1 MDNKLL
7 SVKEMIKDACENT
20 GLDFDRLWCGENSQ
34 SFSLSAVMTEDQIR
48 QADIHPETK
57 QARKAQWEL
66 MSIIFQKYM
75 DSYPANAVF
84 KQKLYEDLMNCLQY
98 VLDVYALVSSDKLKT
113 ALSKANSDAA
123 EWKRQFREK
132 QTEAERAEAE
142 RAEREKAVED
152 ELRTLRRDKTVSGYQ
167 AQCLALGYTQ
177 ELALRAAEAMA
188 DNDAAAIMACQ
199 QEFLDAKQKELTE
212 QTAQILWLTA
222 Y

>member
-1 MDNKLL
+1 MRIDTAKIEGYAEMPAEDKLKAL
-7 SVKEMIKDACENT
+7 EEFEFEAPAPKDSGDEVN
-20 GLDFDRLWCGENSQ
+20 
-34 SFSLSAVMTEDQIR
+34 
-48 QADIHPETK
+48 
-57 QARKAQWEL
+57 
-66 MSIIFQKYM
+66 
-75 DSYPANAVF
+75 
-84 KQKLYEDLMNCLQY
+84 
-98 VLDVYALVSSDKLKT
+98 KLKT

-199 QEFLDAKQKELTE
+199 QEFLDAKQKELEAAALNKQPTLTTGSPP
-212 QTAQILWLTA
+212 TAQGADLEALNKQRRYFGLPPITK
-222 Y
+222 